1 MKGKIAVVLSLAL
14 VLAGAGPAAADEAHR
29 DITLEPGKVLME
41 VKVPNRN
48 LYSMLYSSYD
58 FVEAAQQ
65 NGDGSVST
73 DVLVNPEER
82 AALEA
87 RGIKFVRTLETD
99 AATARRVD
107 ERDTAL
113 ERSAIA
119 QDLAQHGTADAGSQA
134 KSLIPLPGEV
144 TIMRAYTFTN
154 YAGRFLYVEAH
165 TTAATPVTPNGVEGS
180 PTMALSFA
188 GDNGVFGP
196 ATNMPINRDNQT
208 GINNNNVYM
217 FHRHL
222 VRVTDVEPKTV
233 RVASSAGGVDE
244 APVSEW
250 VGTTRPPHA
259 AGYLTG
265 FFNSYMDPTQ
275 ITDRFVSLANEFSN
289 LAEIVNL
296 PNLTQGYRRKAQTVM
311 GVPLGAPYAGQVGNF
326 NAAAAQQAVILESLA
341 YGHEGGND
349 LFATFTN
356 PGVPDSP
363 LSVAMNGD
371 DLVVSLATNATG
383 ALSSTA
389 AQVVD
394 AINAN
399 ASVTPRLRAF
409 RYRGFAVAGTGIAQA
424 TPRSR
429 LSDFLNAPAH
439 VARAP
444 FQVKMLRLGAQRD
457 GSKVGVFIYC
467 QQHAREWVTPIT
479 CLETAERL
487 LRNYATDPQTKELLD
502 NLDVF
507 IVPSINPD
515 GAHYSMYDNNNQ
527 RRNLVNRC
535 LPNTFQDPLARH
547 FIGVDLNR
555 NNTVG
560 TIFDGYAG
568 AAAVDPA
575 NPTTFNQCTN
585 DVYAGPF
592 EASEAEIQ
600 NEHWVV
606 DTFSNIKF
614 AINIHTYGGY
624 FMWAPGA
631 YIAQGRVTLPAPNI
645 GIERYFFDVADTI
658 LARIKEHRNTVIE
671 AERTG
676 PIADVLYSAA
686 GNSADDMYYRKGI
699 ITYSFEAGSRIFS
712 VNQQTGEITRT
723 DPAGGGF
730 EGFRPPFDTEGR
742 HEAFEFSDGNFGLL
756 ESALAY
762 SRDVTPPVVNLDSG
776 GVTGATAPPINY
788 RFTWPGEA
796 AVIHYTTDGSTP
808 TLASPTYEAQGP
820 RRPGQILSI
829 NRLGVHDV
837 KWIAVDMKG
846 NVSPVQTQRFLIGPG
861 VTVSGDVAA
870 TLSLT
875 VNGPASLGVFTPG
888 VARDYTTSMLGN
900 VISTA
905 GEATLSVSDPATTN
919 TGKLVNDGFALPQVL
934 QANANGGAF
943 APVGGSANPTTVH
956 TYGGPVSNASVSF
969 GFKQSIGST
978 DALRTGVY
986 SKTLTFTLSTNT
998 P

>member
-1 MKGKIAVVLSLAL
+1 MRGKVVVGSLAL
-14 VLAGAGPAAADEAHR
+14 LLAVAAPAAAQEGHR
-29 DITLEPGKVLME
+29 DITLEPGKALME
-41 VKVPNRN
+41 VKVPNQN
-48 LYSMLYSSYD
+48 LYDMLYSSYD
-58 FVEAAQQ
+58 FVEAMQR

-73 DVLVNPEER
+73 DVLVNAEEE
-82 AALEA
+82 AALRA
-87 RGIKFVRTLETD
+87 RGVQFLRTLETD
-99 AATARRVD
+99 AATDRREV
-107 ERDTAL
+107 ERDAAL
-113 ERSAIA
+113 AREDRAHELAESGSAAGGRSQSAIP
-119 QDLAQHGTADAGSQA
+119 Q
-134 KSLIPLPGEV
+134 PGEV

-165 TTAATPVTPNGVEGS
+165 TKAATPVTPNGVEGS

-188 GDNGVFGP
+188 GADGVFGP
-196 ATNMPINRDNQT
+196 ASNMPINRDTQT
-208 GINNNNVYM
+208 GLPNNNVYQ

-222 VRVTDVEPKTV
+222 VRVTDVEPTRV

-244 APVSEW
+244 AAVSEW
-250 VGTTRPPHA
+250 VGSTRPPHA
-259 AGYLTG
+259 AGYLRG

-275 ITDRFVSLANEFSN
+275 ITDRFVSLASEFSN
-289 LAEIVNL
+289 IAEIVSL
-296 PNLTQGYRRKAQTVM
+296 PNLTHGYRRKAQTVM
-311 GVPLGAPYAGQVGNF
+311 GVPFGAPYAGQSGSF
-326 NAAAAQQAVILESLA
+326 ANANAQQAVILESLA

-349 LFATFTN
+349 LFATFNN

-363 LSVAMNGD
+363 LTVSVNGN
-371 DLVVSLATNATG
+371 DLVVDLATDASG

-389 AQVVD
+389 AQVVN

-399 ASVTPRLRAF
+399 AAAAAMLKSY

-439 VARAP
+439 VQRAP
-444 FQVKMLRLGAQRD
+444 FQVKMLRIGKQRD

-487 LRNYATDPQTKELLD
+487 LRNYAIDAQTKELLD

-507 IVPSINPD
+507 IVPSVNPD

-527 RRNLVNRC
+527 RRNLVNHC
-535 LPNTFQDPLARH
+535 LPDTFQDPLARH

-560 TIFDGYAG
+560 TFFDGYAG
-568 AAAVDPA
+568 AAGVNAA
-575 NPTTFNQCTN
+575 NPATFNQCTS

-592 EASEAEIQ
+592 EASEAEIR

-631 YIAQGRVTLPAPNI
+631 YIANGRVTLPAPNI

-658 LARIKEHRNTVIE
+658 LARIKEHRNTIIE
-671 AERTG
+671 PERTG

-686 GNSADDMYYRKGI
+686 GNSADDQYYRKGI
-699 ITYSFEAGSRIFS
+699 ISYSFEAGSRIFA

-723 DPAGGGF
+723 DVAGGGF
-730 EGFRPPFDTEGR
+730 EGFRPPFETEGR
-742 HEAFEFSDGNFGLL
+742 HEAFEFADGNFGLL

-762 SRDVTPPVVNLDSG
+762 SRDLTPPAVNLDSD
-776 GVTGATAPPINY
+776 GVTRATAPPINF

-808 TLASPTYEAQGP
+808 TLASPKYENQGP
-820 RRPGQILSI
+820 RRPGQILSLD
-829 NRLGVHDV
+829 RLGVHDV
-837 KWIAVDMKG
+837 KWIAVDIKG
-846 NVSPVQTQRFLIGPG
+846 NVSPVQTQRFLIGPEA
-861 VTVSGDVAA
+861 TVGGTVPP

-875 VNGPASLGVFTPG
+875 LGAPATFGAFTPG
-888 VARDYTTSMLGN
+888 VGRDYLATTSAN

-905 GEATLSVSDPATTN
+905 GEATLSVTDPDTAN
-919 TGKLVNDGFALPQVL
+919 TGRLVNGAFALPRVL
-934 QANANGGAF
+934 QANANGGTF
-943 APVGGSANPTTVH
+943 APVGGTSSPTTVL
-956 TYGGPVSNASVSF
+956 TYPGPVSNDAVSL
-969 GFKQSIGST
+969 GFKQTIGAN
-978 DALRTGVY
+978 DALRTGTY
-986 SKTLTFTLSTNT
+986 SKTLTFTLSTNS